1 MSAMADSEAILEFW
15 FGSADMK
22 TKILPRKEWFAKD
35 TAFDESI
42 QKQFGPDIEKAA
54 KGELDGWRSSSGSC
68 LALVLLLDQFPRNV
82 FRGTARAFAN
92 DSLALGHALYAL
104 DHGLDLE
111 VAPVPRWFF
120 FLPLTHSESLERQ
133 EDALKRFKALGEG
146 TPAWQQ
152 AVDSAAKHLAIIER
166 FGRFPG
172 RNEALG
178 RDSTP
183 EELEFLK
190 TEGSSF

>member
-1 MSAMADSEAILEFW
+1 MCPMADSEAILEHW
-15 FGSADMK
+15 FGTADLK
-22 TKILPRKEWFAKD
+22 TKILPRKEWFSKD
-35 TAFDESI
+35 PAFDEAL

-54 KGELDGWRSSSGSC
+54 AGELDTWRASPGSC
-68 LALVLLLDQFPRNV
+68 LALCVLLDQFPRNV
-82 FRGTARAFAN
+82 FRGTARAFAT
-92 DSLALGHALYAL
+92 DALALTHALYAL
-104 DHGLDLE
+104 DHGYDLE

-120 FLPLTHSESLERQ
+120 FLPLEHAESLERQ

-146 TPAWQQ
+146 TPAWTQ
-152 AVDSAAKHLAIIER
+152 AVEAAEKHRSIIER

-172 RNEALG
+172 RNEILG
-178 RDSTP
+178 RESTP